1 MIVLL
6 LGFYGFAFLLAANR
20 PMQFVLF
27 YILASTKFLGYLDP
41 ATFIVGGIEVGY
53 FGLNVVALFGVF
65 FKKNWV
71 EIPKNSIAILI
82 LIVCLLLYGILRPI
96 INDFS
101 SIKQA
106 IIASK
111 DTWFYMFFVYLIVY
125 YENIDLKLLIKF
137 IKGISIYFTINYC
150 LLFVVPAIIPPY
162 YFEGTHV
169 RTFFPTYIKIGRA
182 HV

>member
-27 YILASTKFLGYLDP
+27 YILASTKFFGYIDP

-53 FGLNVVALFGVF
+53 FGLNLVALFAIF

-71 EIPKNSIAILI
+71 ELPKNSIVIIILI
-82 LIVCLLLYGILRPI
+82 LVLLFYGISRPLL
-96 INDFS
+96 NGYS
-101 SIKQA
+101 SLKQA
-106 IIASK
+106 VIASK
-111 DTWFYMFFVYLIVY
+111 DTWFYTIFIYLFVY

-137 IKGISIYFTINYC
+137 IKGIAIFFTINYF
-150 LLFVVPAIIPPY
+150 LLFIAPALIPPFY
-162 YFEGTHV
+162 Y
-169 RTFFPTYIKIGRA
+169 
-182 HV
+182 